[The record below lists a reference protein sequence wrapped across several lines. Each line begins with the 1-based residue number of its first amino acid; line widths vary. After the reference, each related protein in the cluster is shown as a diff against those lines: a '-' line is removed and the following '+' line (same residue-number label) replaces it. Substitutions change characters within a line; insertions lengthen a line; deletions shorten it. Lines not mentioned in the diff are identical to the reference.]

1 MKVYSFGNI
10 LIFCVDL
17 EWFRGDDGVV
27 CGKGFKG
34 EIDWLVGRGEVKIYY
49 INGGGRCLFI
59 LNLYKDFL
67 CGYGKFKLYFVI

>member
-34 EIDWLVGRGEVKIYY
+34 EIDWLVGRG
-49 INGGGRCLFI
+49 GG
-59 LNLYKDFL
+59 
-67 CGYGKFKLYFVI
+67 